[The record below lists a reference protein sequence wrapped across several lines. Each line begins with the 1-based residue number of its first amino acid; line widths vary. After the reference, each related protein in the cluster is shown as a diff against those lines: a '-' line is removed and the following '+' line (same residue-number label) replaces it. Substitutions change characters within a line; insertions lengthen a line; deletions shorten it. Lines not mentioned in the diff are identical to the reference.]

1 MYRAVALAAHRRGL
15 RPPFDDPAT
24 SAALVALAEE
34 CRISLTGSLEESHT
48 ILDGEDVSSQIRV
61 PEISR
66 LASQVSAIPGVR
78 RRLSALQRELALEGG
93 GVLEGRDIATRV
105 VPEAPF
111 RFFLTAS
118 PEVRAQ
124 RRFAELSARASAEA
138 KGPSQTLAEV
148 LADQEARDLADAT
161 RTDSPLVCD
170 ERYDVVDTSGLS
182 PEGALEVMLRKI
194 RGEPAAGG

>member
-15 RPPFDDPAT
+15 RPPFDEPAT

-34 CRISLTGSLEESHT
+34 SRIALTGSAEESHT
-48 ILDGEDVSSQIRV
+48 FLDGEDVSSQIRV
-61 PEISR
+61 PEISK
-66 LASQVSAIPGVR
+66 LASQVSAVPGVR

-124 RRFAELSARASAEA
+124 RRFAELSA

>member
-34 CRISLTGSLEESHT
+34 SRISVTGSAEESHT
-48 ILDGEDVSSQIRV
+48 YLDGEDVSSLIRV
-61 PEISR
+61 PEISK
-66 LASQVSAIPGVR
+66 LASQVSAVPGVR

-118 PEVRAQ
+118 PEVRAE
-124 RRFAELSARASAEA
+124 RRFAELSA
-138 KGPSQTLAEV
+138 KGPSQSLAEV